1 MDVRKNSIERM
12 MLPLISQCLNIF
24 VYKKLDSLKS
34 TTKEWTVNMIESNV
48 NISILVFGILA

>member
-1 MDVRKNSIERM
+1 MDLRKNSIERM